1 MLPFLSLFAMF
12 DNNES
17 SKNQNDSYMTKNNEH
32 KASSCGSG
40 CQEQEEHGSVQ
51 LSCQLTSVELQK
63 RKTTVLANLKE
74 KMLSKEE
81 IENGYVFKFSGS
93 DELLDEL
100 IEFVKTERTC
110 CNFFKFNLSISGD
123 KSETWL
129 ELTGPKGAKQFIVTE
144 LGF

>member
-1 MLPFLSLFAMF
+1 MLPFLSLFAML

-74 KMLSKEE
+74 
-81 IENGYVFKFSGS
+81 NGFVFKFSGS
-93 DELLDEL
+93 DEFLVVL

-123 KSETWL
+123 ISETWL